1 MENEIE
7 NMKTR
12 EARRVLH
19 LLAHVCFLHSF
30 VITLL
35 GVTPSSIHSE
45 TQLLLLFIFCYTYH
59 SFSVM
64 KLTASLLLL
73 SSIFL
78 PHTILAQNSDAE
90 VTVSWEQSGTCAYF
104 FEKPGAWKSLAQT
117 CIKYC
122 GTQPDGHGYSEC
134 DHTPYKDLNLPDG
147 VSQSTIMRDESGDV
161 FIPCRC
167 KCSNT
172 DVEGITDAILD
183 VVIEALSHLDEI
195 ICGVFMTA
203 MVTIVEVGIMAVPG
217 GAESTA
223 AARAVQGV
231 KSFTENALDVADS
244 MGNWVGKIC
253 GIEDPNWPNSLFDL
267 LLHAPD
273 SYATSVGCKK
283 KNKADCKGVDPVPD
297 KPRSKGIDGPATKK
311 SDLVSSV
318 PQADPTNADK
328 PPLTSNTIPSVS
340 TNVSAPFTS
349 CSLAQNKNPISSLSE
364 LLIH

>member
-104 FEKPGAWKSLAQT
+104 FEKLGAWKSLAQT

-134 DHTPYKDLNLPDG
+134 DHTPYKNLNLPDG

-161 FIPCRC
+161 FVPCRC

-283 KNKADCKGVDPVPD
+283 RNKADCKGVDPVPD
-297 KPRSKGIDGPATKK
+297 KPRSKGIDGTATKK
-311 SDLVSSV
+311 PDPVSSV

-349 CSLAQNKNPISSLSE
+349 CLLAQNKNPISSLSE